1 MTGRFGRG
9 LVIGKFDPFH
19 RGHSHLISTAESRCD
34 CVTAIVCGKREDS
47 VPAELRAAWIRAAHP
62 AARVLVVDDDALGL
76 ADDDSEGWARAT
88 VALLGASP
96 DAVFTSE
103 DYGAAY
109 ASFLGCEHVSV
120 DPERTT
126 VPVSG
131 TAIRGDP
138 LEHLAFLDAP
148 VRAHYV
154 LRVCLLGAESSGK
167 TTLAAALADAFHT
180 VWTPEFGHH
189 YQALGR
195 DDPNGPWTSAEF
207 LHIARLQHWLEDF
220 QAGLANRVVF
230 CDTDVFTTA
239 MWHEA
244 LVGTPAPEE
253 LVRLAE
259 ERTYGLFIVCDTD
272 IPFRQDVYELRE
284 DTPRRVWM
292 QERYLRRA
300 EESQAPWLLVSGPLD
315 ERVRA
320 ASQAV
325 ERLLTAAAPA

>member
-1 MTGRFGRG
+1 MSLASRSRDLLIGR
-9 LVIGKFDPFH
+9 IG
-19 RGHSHLISTAESRCD
+19 
-34 CVTAIVCGKREDS
+34 
-47 VPAELRAAWIRAAHP
+47 WIRTTHP
-62 AARVLVVDDDALGL
+62 AVEVH
-76 ADDDSEGWARAT
+76 
-88 VALLGASP
+88 VAA
-96 DAVFTSE
+96 
-103 DYGAAY
+103 
-109 ASFLGCEHVSV
+109 

-131 TAIRGDP
+131 MAIRGDP
-138 LEHLAFLDAP
+138 LTRLAFLDAP

-167 TTLAAALADAFHT
+167 TTLAAALADRFGT
-180 VWTPEFGHH
+180 VWAPEFGHH

-253 LVRLAE
+253 LMRLAE
-259 ERTYGLFIVCDTD
+259 ERTYGLFLVCDTD
-272 IPFRQDVYELRE
+272 IPFRQDVYEPPA
-284 DTPRRVWM
+284 DPPR
-292 QERYLRRA
+292 
-300 EESQAPWLLVSGPLD
+300 
-315 ERVRA
+315 
-320 ASQAV
+320 
-325 ERLLTAAAPA
+325 